1 MTSNNNNASKNS
13 VINNAGQQQQ
23 QSKDGIV
30 GAMNANRSLNASV
43 NNSMSH
49 MGQHCYDRS
58 DSYSNINNDD
68 NDYDSGEDDED
79 LSNQQRETLGQA
91 ANFLVQQHGL
101 VRHVPSGSVDQLDLD
116 KETEALVSRDI
127 IKRCVRKAK
136 HRGNFAANLAAELF
150 SKEERVSCN
159 CTGTRGKR
167 QLSPRRLNLVRDITF
182 RMYNTN
188 QAVLAAVSSNN
199 ASTAAVAA
207 AAMNAAYHDFEE
219 AWRKECITAIDAK
232 NRSIGR
238 DLVKAS
244 YSNDGSSKSAS
255 SMNKEN
261 VDMSAMSPGEAHYSN
276 SIEHDD

>member
-1 MTSNNNNASKNS
+1 M
-13 VINNAGQQQQ
+13 
-23 QSKDGIV
+23 
-30 GAMNANRSLNASV
+30 
-43 NNSMSH
+43 
-49 MGQHCYDRS
+49 
-58 DSYSNINNDD
+58 
-68 NDYDSGEDDED
+68 
-79 LSNQQRETLGQA
+79 
-91 ANFLVQQHGL
+91 

-116 KETEALVSRDI
+116 EETEALVSRDV

-167 QLSPRRLNLVRDITF
+167 QLSPRRLNLVKDITF

-199 ASTAAVAA
+199 ASTAAVAV

-244 YSNDGSSKSAS
+244 YSNDGSSKSS

-261 VDMSAMSPGEAHYSN
+261 VDMSAMSPGETHYSN
-276 SIEHDD
+276 SNEHDE